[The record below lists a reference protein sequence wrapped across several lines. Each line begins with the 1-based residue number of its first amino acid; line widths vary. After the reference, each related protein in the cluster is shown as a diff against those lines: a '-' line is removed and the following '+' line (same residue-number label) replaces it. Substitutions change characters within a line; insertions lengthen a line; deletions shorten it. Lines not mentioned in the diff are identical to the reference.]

1 MKKETIA
8 DTPFGMAFNL
18 QAEATAAAKFV
29 VRHPSVVLGDDVFN
43 AIKSSVKMTVSSAFA
58 DIYSKV
64 VESDEWNRWYTLY
77 DFSDTDDSIPT
88 IFTLDDITIDG
99 KYINLEN
106 LAKSKQNAWINL
118 TPILGKKGLRDAYNS
133 FLLKDT
139 PEFAA
144 LITRGLLCMSYNDST
159 DQWLNATSS
168 ETILDAYVYIV
179 MSYVRSL
186 YNLDTEQEK
195 LLKTFFAVYYA
206 QRLQANN
213 DPLDI
218 PPILNRCKWLGT
230 PREISERLEP
240 TFEFRRKTAKELKL
254 HDADYLSFDLTCK
267 LCAEFGPDRMK
278 NFGSASLVSYMSRG
292 AMRRNASIMS
302 LYYPPYFV
310 FMLLCA
316 LHGLKHPIFANLL
329 KFPDQKKKIF
339 EFSKDLTKHDML
351 FDSLKR

>member
-1 MKKETIA
+1 
-8 DTPFGMAFNL
+8 
-18 QAEATAAAKFV
+18 
-29 VRHPSVVLGDDVFN
+29 
-43 AIKSSVKMTVSSAFA
+43 MTVSSAFA

-64 VESDEWNRWYTLY
+64 VESDDWSRWYTLF

-159 DQWLNATSS
+159 DQWLNSTST

-186 YNLDTEQEK
+186 YNLDTK
-195 LLKTFFAVYYA
+195 
-206 QRLQANN
+206 LQA
-213 DPLDI
+213 
-218 PPILNRCKWLGT
+218 
-230 PREISERLEP
+230 
-240 TFEFRRKTAKELKL
+240 
-254 HDADYLSFDLTCK
+254 
-267 LCAEFGPDRMK
+267 
-278 NFGSASLVSYMSRG
+278 
-292 AMRRNASIMS
+292 IMINVIAF
-302 LYYPPYFV
+302 YW
-310 FMLLCA
+310 
-316 LHGLKHPIFANLL
+316 
-329 KFPDQKKKIF
+329 
-339 EFSKDLTKHDML
+339 
-351 FDSLKR
+351 